1 MKKIISLVLVA
12 LMLTCIF
19 VSCGA
24 KNTGVK
30 VIDTPAGISITY
42 PDNFAENARLAK
54 SAIIRCCKS
63 LGFKGY
69 SDLKIALAMEV
80 SRNKRLNYAPYI
92 DQEDD
97 AGAILDKIFSSN
109 VKTLHDTAERMN
121 RDVLQKAV
129 DLLDNANVI
138 YIYAIGTSAGIAGE
152 FQYRLMQIGKI
163 AICVNDVPSMKVST
177 LNIKE
182 GDVAIGVSHT
192 GRTVATIE
200 ALQLAK
206 AGGAMT
212 LCITSY
218 PGSEITQNADYS
230 IEIYSD
236 EIDYPMEAISSRIAH
251 LSIIDTLTIA
261 LSVKNYDDAQER
273 AKKTRNLVET
283 IRRMV

>member
-1 MKKIISLVLVA
+1 MCLLTIKNNYASLTSTEQIVA
-12 LMLTCIF
+12 DYILHNSSEVIHMPI
-19 VSCGA
+19 
-24 KNTGVK
+24 NT
-30 VIDTPAGISITY
+30 
-42 PDNFAENARLAK
+42 FAENAGVVK

-63 LGFKGY
+63 LGFDGY
-69 SDLKIALAMEV
+69 SDMKISLAMEV
-80 SRNKRLNYAPYI
+80 SRNKKLNYTPYI
-92 DQEDD
+92 EQSDD
-97 AGAILDKIFSSN
+97 AGTILDKIFSAN
-109 VKTLHDTAERMN
+109 VKTLHDTAEKIN

-129 DLLDNANVI
+129 DLLDSANVI

-152 FQYRLMQIGKI
+152 FQYRLMQIGKT

-177 LNIKE
+177 LNIKK
-182 GDVAIGVSHT
+182 GDVAVAISHT

-206 AGGAMT
+206 ASGAKT

-251 LSIIDTLTIA
+251 LSVIDTLTIA
-261 LSVKNYDDAQER
+261 LSAKNYDNAQER
-273 AKKTRNLVET
+273 AKKTRSLVET
-283 IRRMV
+283 IRHKV